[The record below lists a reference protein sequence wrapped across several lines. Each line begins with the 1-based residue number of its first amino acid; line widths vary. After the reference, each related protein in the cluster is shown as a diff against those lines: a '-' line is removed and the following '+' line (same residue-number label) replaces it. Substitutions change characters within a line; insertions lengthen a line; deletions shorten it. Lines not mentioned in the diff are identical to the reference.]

1 MLPFAY
7 VSVGQIEIQLLL
19 AKKEPLGQLKQL
31 VFAEPKHVKQGD
43 EQTTLQLSLPE
54 TKRVVE
60 LAHSR

>member
-1 MLPFAY
+1 VLPFAY
-7 VSVGQIEIQLLL
+7 VPVGHTETQLLL

-43 EQTTLQLSLPE
+43 EQTRLQLSLPE

-60 LAHSR
+60 LAHAR